1 MRDPSPGPTLGDM
14 AMQQVA
20 TIQHEKYNT
29 YLDGRHRKEISA
41 YRLANVVVQA
51 SGPGADQ
58 MPSLEVLF

>member
-1 MRDPSPGPTLGDM
+1 M